1 MMKAERW
8 AVMKDF
14 EMVEKLELNLVG
26 KLGLPM
32 ADLLVVTRERLTVQL
47 LVETMV
53 ASLERL
59 WG

>member
-1 MMKAERW
+1 MKAERW

>member
-1 MMKAERW
+1 MKAERW

-26 KLGLPM
+26 KLDLPM
-32 ADLLVVTRERLTVQL
+32 ADLLVVTRERLTAQL

-53 ASLERL
+53 ASLGR
-59 WG
+59 